1 MRHPVF
7 ENLRYNFALQEA
19 LDFYNVLCEAYT
31 NAGAIDTIYK
41 TAGGVPGTLSV
52 GLSPILM
59 WKEVLQNLA
68 AIKGIRKLCNDL
80 KGNAV
85 QEVLDAITTLEKVPS
100 ATDPKKVDPK
110 LLVLDRGNLRSQIDL
125 LADEAD
131 PLKVVL
137 IKGDP
142 KTGKSYSRH
151 LFQAMAKQ
159 LGAETVFFNSV
170 NAVVIDLVF
179 RALAKKIDGSV
190 TIDIDNQ
197 KPNSTPDAVYSDF
210 CYQLLEAARKHDKKL
225 WIAVDDL
232 GTIADNKNSVIKDFF
247 TQFVSQMS
255 DQDFRD
261 HFRLML
267 INYPT
272 DKIPPGWFAE
282 HFTLDTTQDITTT
295 HICDA
300 IRNWY
305 TANNLKPLEDWLSKE
320 AQKILDDATAEPQ
333 LQPGE
338 TAPPK
343 VQRIMEAVR
352 QRLNHPQPPGP

>member
-7 ENLRYNFALQEA
+7 DSIRYNFALKEA
-19 LDFYNVLCEAYT
+19 ADLYNILCQAFF
-31 NAGAIDTIYK
+31 NAAEIDTIYQK
-41 TAGGVPGTLSV
+41 AGGDPGAININQAPDL
-52 GLSPILM
+52 I
-59 WKEVLQNLA
+59 WKEALQKLAIKSNIKRLCDNLKPNAAQQLLA
-68 AIKGIRKLCNDL
+68 AI
-80 KGNAV
+80 A
-85 QEVLDAITTLEKVPS
+85 ALENVPS
-100 ATDPKKVDPK
+100 AIDPKNVDPK

-125 LADEAD
+125 LADEDD
-131 PLKVVL
+131 PVKVVL
-137 IKGDP
+137 VKGDP

-170 NAVVIDLVF
+170 NAVVIDIVF
-179 RALAKKIDGSV
+179 RTLAKKIDSSV
-190 TIDIDNQ
+190 TIDIDHQ

-210 CYQLLEAARKHDKKL
+210 CYQLLDAARKYDKKL

-247 TQFVSQMS
+247 TQFVSQLS

-282 HFTLDTTQDITTT
+282 HYTLDTTQDITET

-300 IRNWY
+300 IRSWY
-305 TANNLKPLEDWLSKE
+305 AANKLNLLEDWLKDE
-320 AQKILDDATAEPQ
+320 AQKILDDANQPPQ

-338 TAPPK
+338 IAPPK
-343 VQRIMEAVR
+343 VQRIMEAVK
-352 QRLNHPQPPGP
+352 QRMNKPQF